1 VPSPGSNT
9 ALDGSTAASMELPK
23 ESNKSHTE
31 GGTVDEECSLGKE
44 RKRIVT
50 GALSHSNVHCALPFT
65 ALDVEAAH
73 DHPHILSH
81 KPHCSC
87 LFSQ

>member
-1 VPSPGSNT
+1 MPSPSSKT

-31 GGTVDEECSLGKE
+31 GGIMDEECSLGKE

-50 GALSHSNVHCALPFT
+50 GALSRSIVHFSLPFT
-65 ALDVEAAH
+65 ALVVEAAH
-73 DHPHILSH
+73 DHPLILSH
-81 KPHCSC
+81 
-87 LFSQ
+87 